1 MGNVK
6 AISKDI
12 ALVAEDLQKVMSLNS
27 NSTITSPLILQM
39 QGVSGVRTTS
49 TNTMLNVVFFL
60 GILSI

>member
-12 ALVAEDLQKVMSLNS
+12 ASVAEDLQKVMSLNS
-27 NSTITSPLILQM
+27 NSSITSPLILQM